1 MATRMPIQLP
11 DVTLCCIDTRDPAR
25 AAWALQRCM
34 AQIQF
39 GEVLLFSQASLVP
52 APPAGVRIIDVCVE
66 TIEAYSQFM
75 LRGLAQHVRTS
86 HLLVAQ
92 WDGFV
97 RDAACWDESFLGF
110 DYIGA
115 PWRDAPPQRAVGNGG
130 FSLRS
135 RRLLHAL
142 LDPDVTVTHPEDES
156 ICVVNRALLESRH
169 GVRIAP
175 LEVARRFSYERIE
188 PPAPTFGFH
197 GLFNFPRELSKT
209 EVTDIVLS
217 LPDRLMRGLDA
228 HDLCAMLI
236 RSGQLDTAR
245 ILLDKRWRLG
255 MRDRRTLRLAWRL
268 RMARW
273 RAAGRAAQRTP
284 SP

>member
-1 MATRMPIQLP
+1 MRIELP
-11 DVTLCCIDTRDPAR
+11 DVTLCCIDTRDPLR
-25 AAWALQRCM
+25 ALWALQRCM
-34 AQIQF
+34 GQIQF
-39 GEVLLFSQASLVP
+39 AEVLLFSHASLLP
-52 APPAGVRIIDVCVE
+52 SPPAGVRIVDVRVD

-75 LRGLAQHVRTS
+75 LRGLAQHVHTS

-97 RDAACWDESFLGF
+97 RDAACWDPSFLDY

-115 PWRDAPPQRAVGNGG
+115 PWRDVAPERAVGNGG

-135 RRLLHAL
+135 SRLLHAL
-142 LDPDVTVTHPEDES
+142 LDPDVRVTHPEDES
-156 ICVVNRALLESRH
+156 ICLVNRELLESRH
-169 GVRIAP
+169 AVRIAP
-175 LEVARRFSYERIE
+175 LDVARRFSYERVE

-197 GLFNFPRELSKT
+197 GLFNFPRELPAA
-209 EVTDIVLS
+209 ELTDIVVS

-228 HDLCAMLI
+228 HDLCATLI
-236 RSGQLDTAR
+236 RAGHLDTAR

-268 RMARW
+268 RVARW
-273 RAAGRAAQRTP
+273 RAATRPTQ
-284 SP
+284 

>member
-1 MATRMPIQLP
+1 MRLP

-25 AAWALQRCM
+25 ALWALQRCM
-34 AQIQF
+34 AQIRF
-39 GEVLLFSQASLVP
+39 AEVLLFTNASLVP
-52 APPAGVRIIDVCVE
+52 SPPADVRIIDVQVE
-66 TIEAYSQFM
+66 TIEAYSSFM
-75 LRGLAQHVRTS
+75 LRGLAQHVHTS

-97 RDAACWDESFLGF
+97 RDAARWDASFLDY

-115 PWRDAPPQRAVGNGG
+115 PWRDVPPERAVGNGG

-135 RRLLHAL
+135 RRLLNAL
-142 LDPDVTVTHPEDES
+142 LDSDVKITHPEDES
-156 ICVVNRALLESRH
+156 ICLVNRELLERRR

-175 LEVARRFSYERIE
+175 LDVARRFSYERVE
-188 PPAPTFGFH
+188 PTAPTFGFH
-197 GLFNFPRELSKT
+197 GLFNFPRELSTT
-209 EVTDIVLS
+209 EVTDIVAS
-217 LPDRLMRGLDA
+217 LPDRLTRGLDA

-245 ILLDKRWRLG
+245 ALLDKRWRLG

-268 RMARW
+268 RVARW
-273 RAAGRAAQRTP
+273 RAATRAPRRTP
-284 SP
+284 IS

>member
-1 MATRMPIQLP
+1 MQLP
-11 DVTLCCIDTRDPAR
+11 DVTLCCVDTREPAR
-25 AAWALQRCM
+25 ALWALQRCM
-34 AQIQF
+34 ALIRF
-39 GEVLLFSQASLVP
+39 AEVLLFSNASLLRS
-52 APPAGVRIIDVCVE
+52 PPDGIRIIDVRVDS
-66 TIEAYSQFM
+66 IEAYSQFM
-75 LRGLAQHVRTS
+75 LRGLAPHVHTS
-86 HLLVAQ
+86 HLLVVQ

-97 RDAACWDESFLGF
+97 RDAARWETSFLDY

-115 PWRDAPPQRAVGNGG
+115 PWRDVAPEQAVGNGG

-135 RRLLHAL
+135 RRLLQAL

-156 ICVVNRALLESRH
+156 ICLVNRALLEGRH

-175 LEVARRFSYERIE
+175 LDVARRFAYERVE

-197 GLFNFPRELSKT
+197 GLFNFPRELPAD
-209 EVTDIVLS
+209 EVATIAAS
-217 LPDRLMRGLDA
+217 LPDRQTRGLDA

-245 ILLDKRWRLG
+245 TLLDKRWRLG

-268 RMARW
+268 RVARW
-273 RAAGRAAQRTP
+273 RAAARAPQRTP
-284 SP
+284 TP